1 MGILRNTKHELFAL
15 ALAKGDTATRAYAAA
30 GFKGHRSNAS
40 RMIANDIIKA
50 RVRELQQAVAEK
62 HIVTQVEALTELK
75 KIGFSRINKAVRWGG
90 RKVQLVN
97 SDELDDDTVAA
108 VSEVSKTAEGA
119 LKIKFHDKKAAL
131 ELIGKIQ
138 GWYDEEVHKQQTQI
152 NIIISRRESEGRL

>member
-15 ALAKGDTATRAYAAA
+15 ALAKGDTATRAYAAG

-75 KIGFSRINKAVRWGG
+75 KIGFSW
-90 RKVQLVN
+90 
-97 SDELDDDTVAA
+97 
-108 VSEVSKTAEGA
+108 
-119 LKIKFHDKKAAL
+119 
-131 ELIGKIQ
+131 LI
-138 GWYDEEVHKQQTQI
+138 
-152 NIIISRRESEGRL
+152 RR